1 MQMYTL
7 NTKFAVIVVR
17 GVSAAGSMPAFSGS
31 RWREGKKIQGI
42 PKVPC
47 KEAHRS
53 ARQLP
58 SLWNLRELD
67 AVIEIASCQL
77 DL

>member
-1 MQMYTL
+1 MT
-7 NTKFAVIVVR
+7 
-17 GVSAAGSMPAFSGS
+17 AFSGS

>member
-1 MQMYTL
+1 MT
-7 NTKFAVIVVR
+7 
-17 GVSAAGSMPAFSGS
+17 AFSGS
-31 RWREGKKIQGI
+31 RRREGKKIQGI
-42 PKVPC
+42 PKVPR